1 MIICAYFCKK
11 LNFMKKLLLLVL
23 FSVMLSLSQES
34 YAQYTT
40 GIGLRAGVS
49 NGLTVKHFISN
60 DAALEGIL
68 HTRWGG
74 FVITGLYEVH
84 KDIRDVKGLMWFFG
98 GGAHIGSWNAGSNR
112 PWGNNNESVTVAGL
126 SGIIGLDYKFNDV
139 PIGLS
144 LDWKPTVNFNG
155 LRYWGDEVALSI
167 RYVF

>member
-1 MIICAYFCKK
+1 MNAMKRLVVVCMFVFAFAYA
-11 LNFMKKLLLLVL
+11 
-23 FSVMLSLSQES
+23 QEAQ
-34 YAQYTT
+34 AQYTT

-84 KDIRDVKGLMWFFG
+84 KDISDVKGLMWFFG
-98 GGAHIGSWNAGSNR
+98 GGAHLGSWNAGSNR
-112 PWGNNNESVTVAGL
+112 PWGDRNRSETVVGL
-126 SGIIGLDYKFNDV
+126 SGIIGLDYAFADV

-144 LDWKPTVNFNG
+144 LDWKPTFNFSG
-155 LRYWGDEVALSI
+155 QRYWGDEVALSI
-167 RYVF
+167 RFIF